1 MSRRHAAAASLA
13 LFDGAA
19 VVEPERLVAG
29 VDEAGRGPLA
39 GPVAVAAV
47 VFDPSRPR
55 INGLDDSK
63 QLTAAR
69 REQLHDRIIERA
81 LAWHVVLV
89 DADTIDRL
97 NIYQA
102 TLQGMRDVV
111 AAVAHVAGFAR
122 IDGNVVPKG
131 LVLPAQALVGV
142 MASTVR
148 SWPPRSWPRSR
159 ATATCRTCTP
169 ATPSMGSSST
179 RAMAP
184 RLTWPRCA
192 STAPARSTAAAS
204 PRYGSAWKR
213 RSRWL
218 PTSRLPE
225 SSERPLQHV
234 WRRVP

>member
-47 VFDPSRPR
+47 VFDPARPR

-89 DADTIDRL
+89 DVDTIDRL

-131 LVLPAQALVGV
+131 LVLPAQALVGG
-142 MASTVR
+142 
-148 SWPPRSWPRSR
+148 
-159 ATATCRTCTP
+159 RTCMP
-169 ATPSMGSSST
+169 ATRSTASSST
-179 RAMAP
+179 RATAP
-184 RLTWPRCA
+184 RPIWPPCA
-192 STAPARSTAAAS
+192 STAPAWSTGAAS
-204 PRYGSAWKR
+204 PRCVSAWKTR
-213 RSRWL
+213 QL
-218 PTSRLPE
+218 
-225 SSERPLQHV
+225 
-234 WRRVP
+234 